1 MAALIVPSGTARAR
15 RVATP
20 VAHGKSYHRDNWL
33 VAAKRSQA
41 LAPWPARER
50 APGRPSRREPC
61 SLSVASDID
70 DLVQRRRS
78 ERDGDMPKKLAQ
90 EAAKVRR
97 VRLAMDGARWP
108 PRGFYSVRS
117 PATRSQKASEDM
129 TYNMIRDPQTFLDEI
144 ERRSEHM

>member
-1 MAALIVPSGTARAR
+1 MAL
-15 RVATP
+15 
-20 VAHGKSYHRDNWL
+20 L
-33 VAAKRSQA
+33 A

-78 ERDGDMPKKLAQ
+78 ERDGDISKKLAQ

-129 TYNMIRDPQTFLDEI
+129 SYNMIRDPQTFLDEI